1 MKKGTYFGFGCLT
14 SIIILIAVFG
24 SIIFGISAISSK
36 DLVSIKEN
44 SLLSVSISGPVAEYS
59 RFSNDNFFNDQN
71 TVFDIID
78 AIKKAKTDPN
88 IEGLLLKPELA
99 IMGYASLNEVIN
111 AIEDFKS
118 SGKMVIAY
126 LTMASNTDMLLAST
140 AHEITISAS
149 SSAGIFLKGF
159 GVDMAYYKNMFD
171 KLGVKMHVISAGKY
185 KDYGTQYSHDS
196 MSEETKEN
204 LNRVLKSR
212 FEQYVN
218 QLSQQLNV
226 SSIVVESIINNEKF
240 MFLAPDETIMTS
252 IVDKKAFENEFLKEE
267 EKRFKNI
274 IEYKKYL
281 LGYKSKINKK
291 LYDKIAV
298 LYLNGSIMPLESD
311 FSVLTSKWIEDAVE
325 DILKDKS
332 IKACV
337 LRVNSPGGSAL
348 ESEEILQSLKRLKE
362 KMPVVVSMGD
372 VAASGGYMISMAS
385 DKIFADPYTITGS
398 IGVVQMVPDAKMLQ
412 DKIGIK
418 HEKLEYGKKS
428 TWLNT
433 LNGVSDQQLEALKGS
448 ADVVYKSFKTIVKT
462 GRESKFE
469 TLDEV
474 EKVAQGQIWDALS
487 AKENGLIDE
496 VGSLKDAITEA
507 SRLANVQEYVRENFP
522 VRKDFFQYLIT
533 ERFDISGLKSMI
545 LKSTS
550 ESLYQQKLMLDNFEQ
565 HHIQTILPV
574 EFEK

>member
-36 DLVSIKEN
+36 DLVNIKEN
-44 SLLSVSISGPVAEYS
+44 SLLSVSISGPIAEYS

-88 IEGLLLKPELA
+88 IDGLLLKPELA